1 MKIAVV
7 NTWYPFV
14 KGGAEHLAEALT
26 AKLIEYGHEALLVK
40 IPFEWVPSSKIV
52 DHIFACRSLHL
63 DQVDRMI
70 GLKFPSYHVPHS
82 DKVLWL
88 LHQFRQAYDLWGTQY
103 QGLPNSLEGE
113 QLRQLIQESDNAL
126 LPEFGR
132 IYTNSVVT
140 SDRLRKFNGL
150 SSEVLFPPLSN
161 PESFYCSEYGDYIFC
176 PSRITAG
183 KRQHMLVEAMRHV
196 KSSVRLVIAG
206 LPETPEDLGRL
217 QRTIASNDLGSRVEV
232 IPRFITEREKADLF
246 AGSLACAYVPYDE
259 DSYGYVSLEAFQ
271 SWKPVVTFRDSG
283 GVLTLVEDGVTGR
296 VCGPEPE
303 ACAAVFDELWLA
315 RAQAKRLGE
324 AGYEKMQSLNI
335 TWDRVVGALTS

>member
-1 MKIAVV
+1 MRIAVV
-7 NTWYPFV
+7 NTWQPFV
-14 KGGAEHLAEALT
+14 RGGAEHLAEALT
-26 AKLIEYGHEALLVK
+26 AKLMEYGHEAVLLK

-63 DQVDRMI
+63 AQVDRMI
-70 GLKFPSYHVPHS
+70 GLKFPSYYVPHS

-103 QGLPNSLEGE
+103 QGLSNSHEGE
-113 QLRQLIQESDNAL
+113 RVRRLIQESDNTI
-126 LPEFGR
+126 LPEFRR

-176 PSRITAG
+176 PGRINAC
-183 KRQHMLVEAMRHV
+183 KRQYLLIEAMCHV
-196 KSSVRLVIAG
+196 KSGVRLVIAG
-206 LPETPEDLGRL
+206 LPETPEDLSRL

-246 AGSLACAYVPYDE
+246 ADALACAYVPYDE
-259 DSYGYVSLEAFQ
+259 DSYGYVSLEAFC
-271 SWKPVVTFRDSG
+271 SKKAVVTFSDSG
-283 GVLTLVEDGVTGR
+283 GVLTLVEDGSTGK
-296 VCGPEPE
+296 VCDPLPE
-303 ACAAVFDELWLA
+303 ACAAVFDELWLT
-315 RAQAKRLGE
+315 RIQAKSLGH
-324 AGYEKMQSLNI
+324 AGFEKMKSLNI